1 MQYQPGFAV
10 TYTNRDGRVFKAFV
24 PPAWM
29 KTGKERREDAE
40 ALRRKATQARNFA
53 RYWAAIRDRG
63 VS

>member
-1 MQYQPGFAV
+1 MQYQSGFVV
-10 TYTNRDGRVFKAFV
+10 TYTNRDGRVHKAFV

-40 ALRRKATQARNFA
+40 MQRRKACQARNFT

>member
-40 ALRRKATQARNFA
+40 MQRRKALQARNFA